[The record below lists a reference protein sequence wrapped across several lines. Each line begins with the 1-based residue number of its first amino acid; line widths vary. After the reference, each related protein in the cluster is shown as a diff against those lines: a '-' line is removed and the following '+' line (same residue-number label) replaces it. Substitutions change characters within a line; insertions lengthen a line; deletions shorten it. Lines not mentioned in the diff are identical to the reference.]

1 MTDFSCLTSSAP
13 VSRVPPATVVFLVL
27 LGLKVLVE
35 TPDALENPA
44 SPEPEWVVQFCSSP
58 EQKLFDDAEEF
69 HLVMLTVFKI
79 HPQGLTGRPGDAGP
93 QGKVGATVSRKL
105 NYLRTFLNQT

>member
-35 TPDALENPA
+35 TLDALENPA
-44 SPEPEWVVQFCSSP
+44 SLEPE
-58 EQKLFDDAEEF
+58 
-69 HLVMLTVFKI
+69 
-79 HPQGLTGRPGDAGP
+79 
-93 QGKVGATVSRKL
+93 
-105 NYLRTFLNQT
+105 